1 MQHRQLSSP
10 NEMLPWLEKRHT
22 ILVGECD
29 DPEPWRKSKGSRD
42 ARSEVSVV
50 VRQVPQHMGGIKQ
63 G

>member
-1 MQHRQLSSP
+1 
-10 NEMLPWLEKRHT
+10 MLPWLEKRHT

-29 DPEPWRKSKGSRD
+29 DPEPWRKSKDSRD